1 MTQLLNRLANL
12 FPLWVLA
19 GSATA
24 LFYPTAFTW
33 FSGQYI
39 VWGLAIIMIG
49 MGIPLTVED
58 LRRVTKL
65 PKPVIT
71 GVIAQ
76 FAIMPFLGWAIA
88 HFMQLDTAFA
98 VGLILV
104 ACCPGGTASNVVTYI
119 AKANIALSVLMT
131 MCSTFAAAIC
141 TPMLTEFYAGTY
153 VPVDTWSLFLNT
165 IKVVILPVA
174 LGVSLNHCFPKSVKK
189 INPIAPLVSVI
200 FIALIC
206 ASIVGSNNQAVK
218 EAALQL
224 FTAVALL
231 HLGGFGLGYLL
242 GHLLGYD
249 KIICRTISIEVGMQ
263 NSGLGAVLARTSFP
277 TLPLAAVPAAISATF
292 HSIIGSIL
300 AAYWRRNDSTPDKS

>member
-49 MGIPLTVED
+49 MGITLTVED